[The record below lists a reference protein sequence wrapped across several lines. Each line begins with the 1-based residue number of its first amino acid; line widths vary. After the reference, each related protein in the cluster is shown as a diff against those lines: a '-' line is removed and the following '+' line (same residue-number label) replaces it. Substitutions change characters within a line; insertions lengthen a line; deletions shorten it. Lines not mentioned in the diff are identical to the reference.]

1 DWRKI
6 ERLLRQVVTNI
17 YDTRSRQLSQTIH
30 SISVRNIL
38 LENENNRL
46 KEALVNEKKKRQRG
60 KPLLLEAPSQ
70 YDGGAIFWSPQ
81 KVQEARD
88 RQCKKDAEEEA
99 LQHQKDLDKI
109 ERAHKK
115 AEKARMLE
123 ERKRTQAMAKEIK
136 LQKQAEKQLQKLA
149 KKTPKARS
157 KSSKNVVKSKAI
169 TIESST
175 DDEQVDEVSDDEVSL
190 IEMGA
195 ATPARSRRDRI
206 IKLPSKFRE

>member
-6 ERLLRQVVTNI
+6 ERLLHQVVTDI
-17 YDTRSRQLSQTIH
+17 YDKRSRQLSQTIH

-60 KPLLLEAPSQ
+60 KPLLLKAPTQ

-88 RQCKKDAEEEA
+88 QQSKKDAEEEA

-109 ERAHKK
+109 ERAQKK
-115 AEKARMLE
+115 AKKARMLE
-123 ERKRTQAMAKEIK
+123 ERQRTQAIAKEIK
-136 LQKQAEKQLQKLA
+136 LQKQAEKQLQKA
-149 KKTPKARS
+149 TQKTPSSRKN
-157 KSSKNVVKSKAI
+157 SSKNKGKSKII

-175 DDEQVDEVSDDEVSL
+175 DEEEVDKGSDEEISL
-190 IEMGA
+190 MEMGA
-195 ATPARSRRDRI
+195 ATPARSRRNRNI
-206 IKLPSKFRE
+206 RLPTRYR